1 MFVSVAEEPPE
12 EVGYERTPPHDIQ
25 AEQSVLGGMLLSKDA
40 ITQVVEIVRSADF
53 YRPAHQIIYDA
64 VVDLFSRGEPVDVI
78 SVNAELTKRGE
89 ATRAGGALYL
99 HTLTESIPTAAN
111 AGYYA
116 KIVSDRAVLRRLVE
130 VGTRIAQ
137 IGYSGDG
144 EVDDLVDIAQAEI
157 YKVAEKRT
165 GEDYLPLSDI
175 MPGALDEIEAIST
188 HDGTLTGVPTG
199 FADFDA
205 LTNGLHPGQM
215 IIIAARPAVG
225 KALALDTPLPTP
237 QGWTTMGEVEVGS
250 ELLAADGTP
259 TRVVA
264 ATEVMT
270 GRPCYEITFDDG
282 TTVVADAEHRWPT
295 HTRASRRAGQE
306 AGTHGGAPCLPEMR
320 TTSEIA
326 RTLSTPGAD
335 HGPNHWVPTT
345 EPLDLPEQDLLLPP
359 YFLGA
364 WLGAG
369 DAGEARI
376 TTTDPEVLL
385 GIESEGLVVK
395 PVGTDRAAHSVFLP
409 QEEPG
414 NDARE
419 RTGRHGGV
427 RALLRTL
434 GVLGD
439 KHIPPACLRGSA
451 EQRRKLLAGL
461 LDTGGTVDADGSVRF
476 EVADERLANGFREL
490 VHSLGYRT
498 DMSTRRPAGRPEAP
512 STRYTVTFEPE
523 QEMFG
528 PDLGRGAHEERS
540 AGRSRRR
547 TGSRFITAVR
557 PVESVPVRCVQVDHP
572 GHLFLATRSMVPTH
586 NSTLALDFAR
596 AASIKNDM
604 TSVFF
609 SLEMGRN
616 EIVMRLLS
624 AEARVPLHTMR
635 SGLMTDDDWARLA
648 RRMGEVANAP
658 LFIDDSPN
666 MSMMEIRAKC
676 RRLKQQH
683 DLKLV
688 IVDYLQLMSSP
699 GRVESRQQE
708 VSEMSRSLKL
718 LAKELEVPVVAL
730 SQLNRGPEQ
739 RTDKRPQVSDLRESG
754 CLTADT
760 RVLRADTGAETTLGE
775 LYEAGE
781 RDIPVWSLDDKLRLV
796 PRTMTHV
803 FSSGV
808 KQVFRL
814 RLRSGKEVTASGNH
828 PFLALDGWRALE
840 KLEPGDRVAV
850 PRHVPEPRE
859 TEPWPE
865 SGAVGHHGARAVS
878 PRSCGTGLAEST
890 ACTTTDTVPLE
901 VRERVRT
908 AVADK
913 DVLVRVARVLDDA
926 ELDLV
931 ATNDVFWDEIAEIEP
946 LGDQEV
952 FDATVPGTHN
962 FVANGIS
969 VHNSIEQD
977 ADMVIL
983 LYREDVHDKESP
995 RAGEADL
1002 ILAKHRNGPTADVT
1016 VAFQG
1021 HYSRFV
1027 DMAPG

>member
-1 MFVSVAEEPPE
+1 MSVAEQPPE
-12 EVGYERTPPHDIQ
+12 EGGYERTPPHDIQ
-25 AEQSVLGGMLLSKDA
+25 AEQSVLGGMLISKDA
-40 ITQVVEIVRSADF
+40 ITQVVEIIRSADF

-64 VVDLFSRGEPVDVI
+64 IVDLFSRGEPVDIV

-89 ATRAGGALYL
+89 AARVGGALYL
-99 HTLTESIPTAAN
+99 TTLTNAIPTAAN

-137 IGYSGDG
+137 IGYAGDG
-144 EVDDLVDIAQAEI
+144 EVEDLVDHAQAEI

-165 GEDYLPLSDI
+165 GEDYVALADI
-175 MPGALDEIEAIST
+175 MPGALDEIEAISS

-237 QGWTTMGEVEVGS
+237 HGWTTMGAVRVGD

-270 GRPCYEITFDDG
+270 GRPCYEVVFDDG
-282 TTVVADAEHRWPT
+282 TTVVADAEHQWLT
-295 HTRASRRAGQE
+295 HTRASHRAAQE
-306 AGTHGGAPCLPEMR
+306 AARSGGTPRTRPEVR
-320 TTSEIA
+320 TTREIA
-326 RTLSTPGAD
+326 RTLRTSGAD
-335 HGPNHWVPTT
+335 ARLDHSVVNA
-345 EPLDLPEQDLLLPP
+345 EPLELPVRELPLPP
-359 YFLGA
+359 YFLGV
-364 WLGAG
+364 WLGDGAT
-369 DAGEARI
+369 DAARI
-376 TTTDPEVLL
+376 TTADPEILVN
-385 GIESEGLVVK
+385 IEADGLVTK
-395 PVGTDRAAHSVFLP
+395 PAGRLTYSVRLP
-409 QEEPG
+409 QEDPGTGSCVVCGEEPTPSPPHVRG
-414 NDARE
+414 CGQSCGGKAGFVSDPVPEAPCPDCAGPTTGHLRRRE
-419 RTGRHGGV
+419 CTRHHGSV
-427 RALLRTL
+427 QALLRTL
-434 GVLGD
+434 GVLGN
-439 KHIPPACLRGSA
+439 KHIPMEYLRASVG
-451 EQRRKLLAGL
+451 QRRALMAGL
-461 LDTGGTVDADGSVRF
+461 LDSDGTVNADGSVRF
-476 EVADERLANGFREL
+476 AVTDERLANDFREL
-490 VHSLGYRT
+490 AHGLGYRT
-498 DMSTRRPAGRPEAP
+498 GMSTRRVKGRTGAASTCYTITFGSEREVFRLSRKQEAHRTRGAGRGYA
-512 STRYTVTFEPE
+512 RI
-523 QEMFG
+523 
-528 PDLGRGAHEERS
+528 
-540 AGRSRRR
+540 
-547 TGSRFITAVR
+547 GSRSVTEVR
-557 PVESVPVRCVQVDHP
+557 PVDSVPVRCVQVDHP
-572 GHLFLATRSMVPTH
+572 DHLFLATKAMVPTH

-596 AASIKNDM
+596 AASIKHDM
-604 TSVFF
+604 TAVFF

-754 CLTADT
+754 
-760 RVLRADTGAETTLGE
+760 
-775 LYEAGE
+775 
-781 RDIPVWSLDDKLRLV
+781 
-796 PRTMTHV
+796 
-803 FSSGV
+803 
-808 KQVFRL
+808 
-814 RLRSGKEVTASGNH
+814 
-828 PFLALDGWRALE
+828 
-840 KLEPGDRVAV
+840 
-850 PRHVPEPRE
+850 
-859 TEPWPE
+859 
-865 SGAVGHHGARAVS
+865 
-878 PRSCGTGLAEST
+878 
-890 ACTTTDTVPLE
+890 
-901 VRERVRT
+901 
-908 AVADK
+908 
-913 DVLVRVARVLDDA
+913 
-926 ELDLV
+926 
-931 ATNDVFWDEIAEIEP
+931 
-946 LGDQEV
+946 
-952 FDATVPGTHN
+952 
-962 FVANGIS
+962 
-969 VHNSIEQD
+969 SIEQD

-995 RAGEADL
+995 RAGEAD
-1002 ILAKHRNGPTADVT
+1002 IIVAKHRNGPTADVT